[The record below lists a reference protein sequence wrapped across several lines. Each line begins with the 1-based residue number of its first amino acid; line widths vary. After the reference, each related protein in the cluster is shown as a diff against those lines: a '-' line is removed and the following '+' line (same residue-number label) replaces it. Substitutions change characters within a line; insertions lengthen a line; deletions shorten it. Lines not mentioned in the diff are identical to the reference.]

1 MPKTAL
7 GAVLCCLC
15 AAAGILSS
23 VRQALA
29 EVQPAAPAAERK
41 GPEASISMRQA
52 CDETLLKS
60 PRAAAIRQQL
70 GIAKSEYWRAT
81 ELPNPQFQVYNGYKA
96 EQTYLVGVTI
106 PIEPPWQ
113 IVLRMILAK
122 NVVKQTDL
130 DIWRALWQLRG
141 QVRRTYTELVVA
153 QETYETLTELAE
165 LARRLQEVATKRFQA
180 GDVPELDVLKARLAT
195 SQADIER
202 EQGARRV
209 VQARQQLVVIMGRP
223 VQEDVTVPRLPTFKL
238 RAEATELLPDFEKP
252 MPALADFISQAMV
265 HRPELKVVQQ
275 SIKTAEAALKNA
287 YGKIWPTPQL
297 YAGHA
302 ITGNP
307 PTGPKLNGY
316 TIQIVQGLPTLN
328 VQQGDIALQRARVK
342 QLKAELQSQKNIVT
356 AEVSAAYQR
365 LLAARE
371 RIRVYQE
378 HVLADSSEVAR
389 LARRSYEVG
398 QSDITSTLQAQQQ
411 NIQVRNQYLNA
422 VLEYQLAFTDLEQS
436 IGRTLQ

>member
-1 MPKTAL
+1 MLTLFTIQPAFAGIAT
-7 GAVLCCLC
+7 
-15 AAAGILSS
+15 AAAQPELRGIDT
-23 VRQALA
+23 
-29 EVQPAAPAAERK
+29 
-41 GPEASISMRQA
+41 SISMRQA
-52 CDETLLKS
+52 YDETLLKS

-70 GIAKSEYWRAT
+70 GIAKSEYWRAS
-81 ELPNPQFQVYNGYKA
+81 ELPNPQFQIYQGVKA
-96 EQTYLVGVTI
+96 EQTYLLGVTI

-122 NVVKQTDL
+122 NIVRQTDL
-130 DIWRALWQLRG
+130 DILRSLWQLRG

-153 QETYETLTELAE
+153 QETYETLIELAE

-195 SQADIER
+195 SQTDIER

-209 VQARQQLVVIMGRP
+209 VQARQQLAVLMGRD
-223 VQEDVTVPRLPTFKL
+223 VQQDVNVPRLPTFKL
-238 RAEATELLPDFEKP
+238 RVEATELLPQFDTP
-252 MPALADFISQAMV
+252 LRPLPDFIAQAMIY
-265 HRPELKVVQQ
+265 RPELKVVTQ

-287 YGKIWPTPQL
+287 YGRIFPGPQL

-302 ITGNP
+302 VTGNP
-307 PTGPKLNGY
+307 PDGPKLNGY
-316 TIQIVQGLPTLN
+316 TIQVIQTMPTFN
-328 VQQGDIALQRARVK
+328 VQQGDIALQKARIK
-342 QLKAELQSQKNIVT
+342 QLSAELLSQKNIVT

-411 NIQVRNQYLNA
+411 NVQVRSQYLNA
-422 VLEYQLAFTDLEQS
+422 IMDYQLAFTDLEQA